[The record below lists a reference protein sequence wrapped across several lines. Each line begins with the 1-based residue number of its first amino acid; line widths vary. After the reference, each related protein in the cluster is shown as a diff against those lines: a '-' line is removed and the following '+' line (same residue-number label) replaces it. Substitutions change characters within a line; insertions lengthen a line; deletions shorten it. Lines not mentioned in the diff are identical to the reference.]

1 MIADKAQTETKK
13 MLRAGLG
20 SNQTVLS
27 MSKSGAGS
35 SCLLGRT
42 ARVTKYEVP
51 MPENKPKRTPW
62 KPGSF
67 HKLIPAGEH
76 GTAKIVHHT
85 PDRFT
90 RLRARF
96 EGQPLDCQTYTR
108 LFIGDTLWMTDAE
121 FEWRTQLQAVKR
133 MTGDVLIAGLG
144 IGFILRPILQDGIA
158 SVTVLEKNADVIAL
172 VAPHFPTVKIIEADA
187 RSWIPPRRAFDAIYF
202 DIWAD
207 IPNADDRDDIKALKR
222 KYRPA
227 LRKGGWIGA
236 WCEGYAR

>member
-27 MSKSGAGS
+27 MSKSGAGA

-85 PDRFT
+85 QS
-90 RLRARF
+90 RA
-96 EGQPLDCQTYTR
+96 
-108 LFIGDTLWMTDAE
+108 A
-121 FEWRTQLQAVKR
+121 
-133 MTGDVLIAGLG
+133 
-144 IGFILRPILQDGIA
+144 
-158 SVTVLEKNADVIAL
+158 
-172 VAPHFPTVKIIEADA
+172 
-187 RSWIPPRRAFDAIYF
+187 PPRAAR
-202 DIWAD
+202 
-207 IPNADDRDDIKALKR
+207 NGQNL
-222 KYRPA
+222 PA
-227 LRKGGWIGA
+227 RTP
-236 WCEGYAR
+236 